1 MVEEIYKQGR
11 ICNRIYTICNF
22 GGAMTKCKYWQGRVV
37 PIEYSD
43 NKICD
48 DSGKY
53 FTLCL
58 ILQGTVVLDVNHR
71 KCYISAPA
79 LLCFKSNVK
88 AVICKQNNI
97 KLKSVLFAPE
107 FINRN
112 LSLSA
117 IEADDYNI
125 KCKLFNYPSF
135 DFFYDNDDVYD
146 GIIPVEKKLAYKIE
160 FLIDSIKEQLEE
172 QPDNMW
178 SCRAR
183 ASLIRAFDYAS
194 KIHEK
199 TYLCNI
205 ENDTVV
211 DCVLNYIE
219 FNYEKKMSI
228 ENFCKWNNTNRTT
241 LMKEFKKATGKTIA
255 NFVIDKRIEI
265 SMQIL
270 TFTNISIGE
279 ISEKCG
285 FSSSAYFCKVF
296 KKRVGLLPSDYRKRE
311 VENRIKAYESQV
323 F

>member
-1 MVEEIYKQGR
+1 MQYNLYYLQ
-11 ICNRIYTICNF
+11 F
-22 GGAMTKCKYWQGRVV
+22 GGVMTKCKYWQGRVV
-37 PIEYSD
+37 PIEYSG
-43 NKICD
+43 NKIYD
-48 DSGKY
+48 DSGNY

-58 ILQGTVVLDVNHR
+58 ILQGTAVLDVNHR

-79 LLCFKSNVK
+79 LLCFKNDVK
-88 AVICKQNNI
+88 AVMCKQNNI
-97 KLKSVLFAPE
+97 KLKAVLFAPE

-135 DFFYDNDDVYD
+135 DFFYNKDDIYE
-146 GIIPVEKKLAYKIE
+146 GIIPIEKELAYKIE
-160 FLIDSIKEQLEE
+160 FLINSIKEQLEI

-183 ASLIRAFDYAS
+183 AALIRIFDYAAKS
-194 KIHEK
+194 YKNM
-199 TYLCNI
+199 YFCNI

-219 FNYEKKMSI
+219 FNYDKKMSI

-241 LMKEFKKATGKTIA
+241 LMKEFKKATGKTIT

-265 SMQIL
+265 SLQIL
-270 TFTNISIGE
+270 SFTNIPIDE
-279 ISEKCG
+279 IAEKCG
-285 FSSSAYFCKVF
+285 FSSQSYFCKVF
-296 KKRVGLLPSDYRKRE
+296 KDRIGVLPSKYRKQQIQR
-311 VENRIKAYESQV
+311 RIKAQTELSILK
-323 F
+323 